1 MIAFCLKNPISH
13 QELIKRIDEMIRK
26 QIKSQEQAN
35 QTVLVITLQNIQE
48 PEDIKK
54 LTIS

>member
-1 MIAFCLKNPISH
+1 MIAFCLKNPVSH

-26 QIKSQEQAN
+26 EIKSQEQAN
-35 QTVLVITLQNIQE
+35 QTALVITLQNIQE